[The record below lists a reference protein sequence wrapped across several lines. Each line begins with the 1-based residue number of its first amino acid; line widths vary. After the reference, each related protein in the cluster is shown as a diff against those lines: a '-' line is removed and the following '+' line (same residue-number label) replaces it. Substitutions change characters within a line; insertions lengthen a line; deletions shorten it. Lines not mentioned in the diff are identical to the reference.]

1 MARVREPRGRA
12 SLIQGFGA
20 FASRKELDFADLLQ
34 KAGIDVADLAE
45 PDNELSLNAIARLL
59 TIASEQSNDPCLGIH
74 WAEAFSPGAS
84 GILGYL
90 ILNAASVRKAV
101 AAVARYIGLVMTPLE
116 VTFEEEDGIG
126 RLAVRFPS
134 EFTAPRIQFVSFAMA
149 LLIIR
154 LRKHAGQNWMP
165 VRVDLEHRVL
175 PCRESVLR
183 VLGPNVHF
191 DMPVSAL
198 HIREL
203 VLERGSADADQRLF
217 ELIRQLGER
226 MLDEQAPG
234 ADIVEATRKA
244 IVKQLE
250 SGAVRVRDVAET
262 LGIGASTLQSRLGAA
277 DTTYEEVLL
286 STRRRLSDL
295 YLRDTDLQLTEIA
308 FLLGFSE
315 LSAFTR
321 AAQRWYGAPPSHR
334 RAELRG

>member
-1 MARVREPRGRA
+1 MAREREPRARA
-12 SLIQGFGA
+12 GLIQGFGP
-20 FASRKELDFADLLQ
+20 FASRKDLDLEDLLQ
-34 KAGIDVADLAE
+34 KSGIDARELSE
-45 PDNELSLNAIARLL
+45 PDHELSLNSIARLL
-59 TIASEQSNDPCLGIH
+59 ALASDRSNDPCLGIH
-74 WAEAFSPGAS
+74 WAEAYQPGAN

-90 ILNAASVRKAV
+90 ILNAASVRSAV
-101 AAVARYIGLVMTPLE
+101 SAVARYLELVIAPLV
-116 VTFEEEDGIG
+116 VTFEEEDGVG
-126 RLAVRFPS
+126 RLAVRFPP
-134 EFTAPRIQFVSFAMA
+134 EFIAPRIQFVSFAMA

-165 VRVDLEHRVL
+165 VRVDLEHREL
-175 PCRESVLR
+175 PCRETVLR

-191 DMPVSAL
+191 DMPVTTL

-203 VLERGSADADQRLF
+203 VLERGSIDADQRLF
-217 ELIRQLGER
+217 ELIRQLAER
-226 MLDEQAPG
+226 MLAEHAPA
-234 ADIVEATRKA
+234 ADIVVATRKA
-244 IVKQLE
+244 LVTHLE

-277 DTTYEEVLL
+277 GTTYEEILT
-286 STRRRLSDL
+286 STRRSLSDL
-295 YLRDTDLQLTEIA
+295 YLRDTELPLTEIA

>member
-1 MARVREPRGRA
+1 MARVREPRARA
-12 SLIQGFGA
+12 SLVQGFAA
-20 FASRKELDFADLLQ
+20 FASRKELDFADLLL
-34 KAGIDVADLAE
+34 KAGINSADLAG

-59 TIASEQSNDPCLGIH
+59 TLASEQSKDPCLGIH
-74 WAEAFSPGAS
+74 WAEAFPPGAS

-101 AAVARYIGLVMTPLE
+101 AAVARYIGLVMAPLD
-116 VTFEEEDGIG
+116 VTLEEEGGIG
-126 RLAVRFPS
+126 RLAVRFPP

-149 LLIIR
+149 LLVIR

-175 PCRESVLR
+175 PCRETVLR

-191 DMPVSAL
+191 DMPVTTL

-217 ELIRQLGER
+217 DLIRQLGER
-226 MLDEQAPG
+226 MLAEQAPG
-234 ADIVEATRKA
+234 ADILVATRKA
-244 IVKQLE
+244 IVTQLE
-250 SGAVRVRDVAET
+250 NGTVRVRDVAET
-262 LGIGASTLQSRLGAA
+262 MGIGPSTLQSRLRAA
-277 DTTYEEVLL
+277 GSTYEEILT

-295 YLRDTDLQLTEIA
+295 YLRDTELPLTEIA

-334 RAELRG
+334 RAELKG